1 MAMSS
6 NKGGGVFADIN
17 ITPLTDIFLV
27 LLIIFMVTTAVTIE
41 SAAHVDLPQGKIQP
55 SEKPKGNI
63 VTYTAEH
70 LVYLNDKQV
79 SEGELVPQ
87 LHDALQNS
95 TDKIVIFQGD
105 PKVILGDMV
114 RILDLAKSAGADQIA
129 IAVSSLPPGGG
140 GPPMARYHFRV
151 HRLSLTSPPPAP
163 HRARCLHR
171 NDDVADSP
179 HNGRAETTTAADAPG
194 AATLIASHP

>member
-1 MAMSS
+1 MAMTS
-6 NKGGGVFADIN
+6 NKGGGVVSDIN

-41 SAAHVDLPQGKIQP
+41 SAAHVDLPKAPPPDATKQP
-55 SEKPKGNI
+55 EKPKGNI

-79 SEGELVPQ
+79 TEGELVPQ
-87 LHDALQNS
+87 LHDGLQNS

-129 IAVSSLPPGGG
+129 IAVSSLPPGGSAPTPG
-140 GPPMARYHFRV
+140 G
-151 HRLSLTSPPPAP
+151 
-163 HRARCLHR
+163 
-171 NDDVADSP
+171 
-179 HNGRAETTTAADAPG
+179 G
-194 AATLIASHP
+194 A

>member
-1 MAMSS
+1 MAKKKMAGH
-6 NKGGGVFADIN
+6 KGGGVFADIN

-41 SAAHVDLPQGKIQP
+41 SAAHVDLPKADAP
-55 SEKPKGNI
+55 TTSTDKPKGII

-70 LVYLNDKQV
+70 LIYLNDKQV
-79 SEGELVPQ
+79 TEPELVPQ

-114 RILDLAKSAGADQIA
+114 RILDLAKSAGAEAIA

-140 GPPMARYHFRV
+140 GA
-151 HRLSLTSPPPAP
+151 PAP
-163 HRARCLHR
+163 
-171 NDDVADSP
+171 
-179 HNGRAETTTAADAPG
+179 GGG
-194 AATLIASHP
+194 A

>member
-1 MAMSS
+1 MAMSK
-6 NKGGGVFADIN
+6 NEGGGVFADIN

-41 SAAHVDLPQGKIQP
+41 SAAHVDLPKAEAAAQP
-55 SEKPKGNI
+55 TDKPKGII
-63 VTYTAEH
+63 VTYTADH
-70 LVYLNDKQV
+70 QVYLNDKQV
-79 SEGELVPQ
+79 SEPELVPQ

-114 RILDLAKSAGADQIA
+114 RILDKAKQAGAEAIA

-140 GPPMARYHFRV
+140 AGGGA
-151 HRLSLTSPPPAP
+151 PAP
-163 HRARCLHR
+163 
-171 NDDVADSP
+171 
-179 HNGRAETTTAADAPG
+179 GG
-194 AATLIASHP
+194 GM

>member
-1 MAMSS
+1 MAMSK
-6 NKGGGVFADIN
+6 NQGGGVFADIN

-41 SAAHVDLPQGKIQP
+41 SAAHVDLPKAEASTAP
-55 SEKPKGNI
+55 NEKPKGII
-63 VTYTAEH
+63 VTYTADH
-70 LVYLNDKQV
+70 LIYLNDKQV
-79 SEGELVPQ
+79 TEPELMPQ

-114 RILDLAKSAGADQIA
+114 RILDVAKSAGAEAIA

-140 GPPMARYHFRV
+140 GGGA
-151 HRLSLTSPPPAP
+151 PAP
-163 HRARCLHR
+163 
-171 NDDVADSP
+171 
-179 HNGRAETTTAADAPG
+179 GGG
-194 AATLIASHP
+194 A

>member
-1 MAMSS
+1 MAKRKMSS

-41 SAAHVDLPQGKIQP
+41 SAAHVDLPKADAP
-55 SEKPKGNI
+55 TTSTDKPKGII

-79 SEGELVPQ
+79 TERELVPQ

-114 RILDLAKSAGADQIA
+114 RILDMAKSAGAEAIA

-140 GPPMARYHFRV
+140 G
-151 HRLSLTSPPPAP
+151 
-163 HRARCLHR
+163 
-171 NDDVADSP
+171 
-179 HNGRAETTTAADAPG
+179 
-194 AATLIASHP
+194 AATPGGGA

>member
-1 MAMSS
+1 MARGKMTS

-41 SAAHVDLPQGKIQP
+41 SAAHVDLPKGETVTDPNQ
-55 SEKPKGNI
+55 KPKGII
-63 VTYTAEH
+63 VTYTADH
-70 LVYLNDKQV
+70 QVYLADQQV
-79 SEGELVPQ
+79 SEADLVPK

-114 RILDLAKSAGADQIA
+114 RILDKAKQAGAEAIA
-129 IAVSSLPPGGG
+129 IAISQLPPGGG
-140 GPPMARYHFRV
+140 
-151 HRLSLTSPPPAP
+151 PPPP
-163 HRARCLHR
+163 T
-171 NDDVADSP
+171 
-179 HNGRAETTTAADAPG
+179 GGG
-194 AATLIASHP
+194 A

>member
-1 MAMSS
+1 MAMTS
-6 NKGGGVFADIN
+6 NKGGGVFSDIN

-41 SAAHVDLPQGKIQP
+41 SAAHVDLPQGKIEK
-55 SEKPKGNI
+55 SEKPKGTI

-79 SEGELVPQ
+79 TEAELVPQ

-95 TDKIVIFQGD
+95 TDRIVIFQGD
-105 PKVILGDMV
+105 PKVIMGDMV
-114 RILDLAKSAGADQIA
+114 RILDLAKSAGAESIA

-140 GPPMARYHFRV
+140 GA
-151 HRLSLTSPPPAP
+151 PAQ
-163 HRARCLHR
+163 
-171 NDDVADSP
+171 
-179 HNGRAETTTAADAPG
+179 G
-194 AATLIASHP
+194 AGV

>member
-1 MAMSS
+1 MAARKMTK

-41 SAAHVDLPQGKIQP
+41 SAAHVDLPKADAP
-55 SEKPKGNI
+55 TTSTDKPKGII

-70 LVYLNDKQV
+70 LIYLNDKQV
-79 SEGELVPQ
+79 TEPELVPQ

-114 RILDLAKSAGADQIA
+114 RILDLAKSAGAEAIA

-140 GPPMARYHFRV
+140 G
-151 HRLSLTSPPPAP
+151 
-163 HRARCLHR
+163 
-171 NDDVADSP
+171 
-179 HNGRAETTTAADAPG
+179 
-194 AATLIASHP
+194 AATPGGGA

>member
-1 MAMSS
+1 MAKGKMTK

-41 SAAHVDLPQGKIQP
+41 SAAHVDLPKAEQSATTTP
-55 SEKPKGNI
+55 EKPKGII

-70 LVYLNDKQV
+70 LIYLNDKQV
-79 SEGELVPQ
+79 SEPELVPQ

-114 RILDLAKSAGADQIA
+114 RILDLAKSAGAEAIA

-140 GPPMARYHFRV
+140 GA
-151 HRLSLTSPPPAP
+151 PAP
-163 HRARCLHR
+163 
-171 NDDVADSP
+171 
-179 HNGRAETTTAADAPG
+179 GGG
-194 AATLIASHP
+194 A

>member
-1 MAMSS
+1 MATKKMSK

-41 SAAHVDLPQGKIQP
+41 SAAHVDLPKAEAASSP
-55 SEKPKGNI
+55 TDKPKGII
-63 VTYTAEH
+63 VTYTADH
-70 LVYLNDKQV
+70 LIYLNDKQV
-79 SEGELVPQ
+79 TEPELMPQ

-114 RILDLAKSAGADQIA
+114 RILDVAKSAGAEAIA
-129 IAVSSLPPGGG
+129 IAVSSLPPGGAG
-140 GPPMARYHFRV
+140 A
-151 HRLSLTSPPPAP
+151 PAP
-163 HRARCLHR
+163 
-171 NDDVADSP
+171 
-179 HNGRAETTTAADAPG
+179 GGG
-194 AATLIASHP
+194 A

>member
-1 MAMSS
+1 MAKGKMTK

-41 SAAHVDLPQGKIQP
+41 SAAHVDLPKAEAAAQP
-55 SEKPKGNI
+55 TDKPKGII
-63 VTYTAEH
+63 VTYTADH

-79 SEGELVPQ
+79 TEGELVPQ

-114 RILDLAKSAGADQIA
+114 RILDLAKSAGAEAIA

-140 GPPMARYHFRV
+140 GA
-151 HRLSLTSPPPAP
+151 PAP
-163 HRARCLHR
+163 
-171 NDDVADSP
+171 
-179 HNGRAETTTAADAPG
+179 GGG
-194 AATLIASHP
+194 A

>member
-1 MAMSS
+1 MAMMS

-41 SAAHVDLPQGKIQP
+41 SAAHVDLPKADQNTTTD
-55 SEKPKGNI
+55 KPKGII
-63 VTYTAEH
+63 VTYTADH
-70 LVYLNDKQV
+70 LIYLNDKQV
-79 SEGELVPQ
+79 TEPELVPQ

-114 RILDLAKSAGADQIA
+114 RILDMAKSAGAEAIA

-140 GPPMARYHFRV
+140 GGA
-151 HRLSLTSPPPAP
+151 T
-163 HRARCLHR
+163 
-171 NDDVADSP
+171 
-179 HNGRAETTTAADAPG
+179 PG
-194 AATLIASHP
+194 GGA